1 MYTWKSYFVVQSDYQ
16 HWANEV
22 LFSSLDHLNGE
33 AIGADHGLFF
43 NSIHHTVDHMLMVSQ
58 SWLARLKGESLSVDY
73 KVINHPDWREL
84 KIALRRE
91 TRKLQAW
98 LESQP
103 VEFFDSQ
110 IGFTGG
116 DGKTRTMWVRD
127 VLAHLFTHYA
137 HHRGRFP
144 PWRPVWARLVRK
156 WISSTTGARWSGS
169 STRPSASR
177 CRQKRC
183 DQILQPSRVNLAG
196 DLVADHATPVDDEGQ
211 GDAIDPAEGFR
222 NSL

>member
-16 HWANEV
+16 HWADEA
-22 LFSSLDHLNGE
+22 LFSALDHLNDE

-43 NSIHHTVDHMLMVSQ
+43 NSIHHTANHILMVSQ
-58 SWLARLKGESLSVDY
+58 SWQARLKGENLSVDY

-110 IGFTGG
+110 IAFTGG

-137 HHRGRFP
+137 HHRGQISAVATRLGAPCPEMDFLYYRREMERLISETQRQQVP
-144 PWRPVWARLVRK
+144 PEAV
-156 WISSTTGARWSGS
+156 
-169 STRPSASR
+169 
-177 CRQKRC
+177 
-183 DQILQPSRVNLAG
+183 
-196 DLVADHATPVDDEGQ
+196 
-211 GDAIDPAEGFR
+211 
-222 NSL
+222 